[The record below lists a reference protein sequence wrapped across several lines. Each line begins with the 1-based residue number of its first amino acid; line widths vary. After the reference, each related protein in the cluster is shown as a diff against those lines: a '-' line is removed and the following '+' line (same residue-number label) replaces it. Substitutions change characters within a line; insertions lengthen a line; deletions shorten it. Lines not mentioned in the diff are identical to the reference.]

1 MKIWQKAHTRTES
14 TVEAFTVGRDREFD
28 LLLAPFDVQGSLA
41 HAEMLFHQGL
51 LREDEWLLLQSGLQA
66 IATEIEA
73 GTFRMDEQAE
83 DIHSQVEQILTTR
96 LGEAGK
102 KLHTGRSRNDQVALD
117 IKLYLRHEVLSL
129 RDAAHAFAET
139 LLDLSEQHR
148 DTYLPGYTHYQ
159 VAMPTSFGLWFGCYA
174 ESLVEDLELLAT
186 AFHICNRNPLGS
198 GAGYGS
204 SFPLDRDRTTALLD
218 MERPNINAM
227 YAQMTRGKTEK
238 IVAMAASSLAA
249 TLGKMAMDICLYL
262 SQNFAFLKLPA
273 ELSTGSSLMPHK
285 QNPDLFELVRARCN
299 RLQGV
304 PNELA
309 LLQNNLPAGYHR
321 DLQYTKEILFP
332 ALTSLG
338 ECLHIMTT
346 YVPRLQPQSGLLDDP
361 RYQPVFSVEAIN
373 RRVLEGMP
381 FRDAYREIGEAFH
394 REGGWTPEVAD
405 KSLDHTHLGSVGNL
419 GTERIR
425 EALMGAMGRFGV

>member
-1 MKIWQKAHTRTES
+1 
-14 TVEAFTVGRDREFD
+14 
-28 LLLAPFDVQGSLA
+28 
-41 HAEMLFHQGL
+41 MLFRQGL
-51 LREDEWLLLQSGLQA
+51 IREDEWMALKGGLES
-66 IATEIEA
+66 IATDI
-73 GTFRMDEQAE
+73 AE
-83 DIHSQVEQILTTR
+83 GRFQLDDNVEDVHTQVEQILTAQ

-102 KLHTGRSRNDQVALD
+102 KLHTGRSRNDQVAVD
-117 IKLYLRHEVLSL
+117 IKLYLRQEVINL
-129 RDAAHAFAET
+129 RDAATGFAEI
-139 LLDLSEQHR
+139 LLGLSEQHR
-148 DTYLPGYTHYQ
+148 DVYLPGYTHFQ

-174 ESLVEDLELLAT
+174 ESLVEDLELLAA

-204 SFPLDRDRTTALLD
+204 SFPLDRDLTTSLLG

-238 IVAMAASSLAA
+238 TVAMACSSLAA

-262 SQNFAFLKLPA
+262 SQNFAFLRLPA

-285 QNPDLFELVRARCN
+285 QNPDLFELVRARCS
-299 RLQGV
+299 RWQSV

-321 DLQYTKEILFP
+321 DLQFTKEILFP
-332 ALTSLG
+332 ALTTLG

-346 YVPRLQPQSGLLDDP
+346 YVPRLQPQTGLLDDP

-394 REGGWTPEVAD
+394 REGGWQPEAAD
-405 KSLDHTHLGSVGNL
+405 RTLEHTHLGSLGNL
-419 GTERIR
+419 GTERIK
-425 EALMGAMGRFGV
+425 EALGAAMGRFR